1 MWARDYAIDM
11 RLDPED
17 LKCIVERCD
26 GANKKRKITPSIDT
40 LLGNLTPKEAI
51 PVTETITKSIQ
62 EAVKGLYGATPAKAL
77 PIMHWIAKH
86 AERRHRFLC
95 KGEAEAM
102 PFPGAFPGDEV
113 GKGNGNEENTDDDDG
128 VDGGDEDDDVKVEK
142 SNDDTIV
149 MIDTGLSATSWHS
162 RVYQY
167 LVTKAMIGG
176 CNDHLQ
182 DTFLA
187 EKYLEGIDKASVA
200 QPCRHPD
207 HPGGL
212 WR

>member
-1 MWARDYAIDM
+1 M
-11 RLDPED
+11 
-17 LKCIVERCD
+17 
-26 GANKKRKITPSIDT
+26 
-40 LLGNLTPKEAI
+40 
-51 PVTETITKSIQ
+51 
-62 EAVKGLYGATPAKAL
+62 
-77 PIMHWIAKH
+77 
-86 AERRHRFLC
+86 C

-162 RVYQY
+162 RIYQY

-187 EKYLEGIDKASVA
+187 EKYLEGIDKASA
-200 QPCRHPD
+200 TMLNALKIKPFDRTAWLASGCTAAREFFH
-207 HPGGL
+207 
-212 WR
+212 